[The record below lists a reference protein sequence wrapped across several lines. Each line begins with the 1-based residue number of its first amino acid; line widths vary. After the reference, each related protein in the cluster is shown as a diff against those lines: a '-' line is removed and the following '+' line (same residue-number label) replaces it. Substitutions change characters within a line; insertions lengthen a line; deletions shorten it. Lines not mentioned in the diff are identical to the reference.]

1 MFYCSWGMTHCRL
14 GRSSAASTASIHNA
28 RCVLRSTLTLTT
40 ACIIGDCADNE
51 ALTPFSNPLRFLA
64 IFNKSLIT
72 LAFTFRK
79 LTSDHAIEWQ
89 TLKLEGVEDFPL
101 GFLITPEEALK
112 TTDERTRTILN
123 HGATRGV
130 FFTTRWWGSVD
141 TVRSSLNEHAI
152 AHRSVHFL
160 SDQNT
165 KGQAPPSVFCQALF
179 KKRAPPKSR
188 NLSSL
193 LIQKIIVPSD
203 FMKNTDL
210 NGLRHIQMAFGWA
223 LNRAMTI
230 FTALDWGHSRTAV
243 LSRDATA
250 L

>member
-1 MFYCSWGMTHCRL
+1 M
-14 GRSSAASTASIHNA
+14 
-28 RCVLRSTLTLTT
+28 
-40 ACIIGDCADNE
+40 
-51 ALTPFSNPLRFLA
+51 
-64 IFNKSLIT
+64 
-72 LAFTFRK
+72 AFTFRK

-141 TVRSSLNEHAI
+141 TVRNSLNEHAI

-243 LSRDATA
+243 LSPDTTA

>member
-1 MFYCSWGMTHCRL
+1 MFYCSWAMTHCRL

-101 GFLITPEEALK
+101 EFLITPEEALK
-112 TTDERTRTILN
+112 TTKGRARTHLN
-123 HGATRGV
+123 FGTTRGV
-130 FFTTRWWGSVD
+130 FYHNTSVGFCGYRPELFERTRHRAQIGPFFVRPKYQGTGAAQCLMSGVIQEARAAKIAQLELFVD
-141 TVRSSLNEHAI
+141 TEDYRAIRFNEKYGFEWVATHPDGVRMGA
-152 AHRSVHFL
+152 
-160 SDQNT
+160 Q
-165 KGQAPPSVFCQALF
+165 
-179 KKRAPPKSR
+179 
-188 NLSSL
+188 
-193 LIQKIIVPSD
+193 
-203 FMKNTDL
+203 
-210 NGLRHIQMAFGWA
+210 
-223 LNRAMTI
+223 
-230 FTALDWGHSRTAV
+230 
-243 LSRDATA
+243 SRDDHFYC
-250 L
+250 LRLGP

>member
-1 MFYCSWGMTHCRL
+1 
-14 GRSSAASTASIHNA
+14 
-28 RCVLRSTLTLTT
+28 
-40 ACIIGDCADNE
+40 
-51 ALTPFSNPLRFLA
+51 
-64 IFNKSLIT
+64 

-112 TTDERTRTILN
+112 TTKDRARTHLN
-123 HGATRGV
+123 FGTTRGV
-130 FFTTRWWGSVD
+130 FYHNTLVGFCGYRPELFERTRHRAQIGPFFVRPKYQGTGAAQCLMSGVIQEARAAKIAQLELFVD
-141 TVRSSLNEHAI
+141 TENYRAI
-152 AHRSVHFL
+152 RFYE
-160 SDQNT
+160 
-165 KGQAPPSVFCQALF
+165 K
-179 KKRAPPKSR
+179 
-188 NLSSL
+188 
-193 LIQKIIVPSD
+193 
-203 FMKNTDL
+203 TDL

-243 LSRDATA
+243 LSPDTTA

>member
-1 MFYCSWGMTHCRL
+1 
-14 GRSSAASTASIHNA
+14 
-28 RCVLRSTLTLTT
+28 
-40 ACIIGDCADNE
+40 
-51 ALTPFSNPLRFLA
+51 
-64 IFNKSLIT
+64 

-101 GFLITPEEALK
+101 EFLITPEEALK
-112 TTDERTRTILN
+112 TTKGRARTHLN
-123 HGATRGV
+123 FGTTRGV
-130 FFTTRWWGSVD
+130 FYHNTSVGFCGYRPELFERTRHRAQIGPFF
-141 TVRSSLNEHAI
+141 VRPKYQGTGAAQCVL
-152 AHRSVHFL
+152 
-160 SDQNT
+160 
-165 KGQAPPSVFCQALF
+165 CQALF

-230 FTALDWGHSRTAV
+230 FTALDWAHSRTAG
-243 LSRDATA
+243 LSPDTTA